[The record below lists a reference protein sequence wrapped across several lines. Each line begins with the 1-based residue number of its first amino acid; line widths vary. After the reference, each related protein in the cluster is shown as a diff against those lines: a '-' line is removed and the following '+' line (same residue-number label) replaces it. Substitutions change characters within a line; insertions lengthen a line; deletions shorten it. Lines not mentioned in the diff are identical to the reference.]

1 MKRLIFMMVLC
12 LSSSVQAEILFQDPT
27 GKAFGAAIDK
37 LSEEELK
44 DLSTPDANRKKLFLG
59 IFYIRGAPDFHVEKD
74 CEKAVDFLQ
83 DAWEGDITDAGYAL
97 ATMYYNGVCTNN
109 DIDKARE
116 LATQTAQEGYILAQ
130 RMLGLAYVGEK
141 WEELYPY
148 DVEKGIY
155 WLSKAGNAGDRESAG
170 QLSYMYEKGEKVPQ
184 DEKKSFSWLKKGV
197 FNRFEPRNSIGLPI
211 LAESYEKGVGTE
223 IDLVKAYKYYD
234 ICGTAGVEGKQRVA
248 KKMTQEQIDEA
259 IRQSRTWQEEHN
271 TYVPS
276 YYGLERQ
283 EDGTYR

>member
-1 MKRLIFMMVLC
+1 MKRLIFIMVLC
-12 LSSSVQAEILFQDPT
+12 LSSSVQADILFQDPT

-44 DLSTPDANRKKLFLG
+44 DLSTSDANRKKLFLG
-59 IFYIRGAPDFHVEKD
+59 IFYIKGAPGFHVEKD

-83 DAWEGDITDAGYAL
+83 DAWESDITDAGYSL
-97 ATMYYNGVCTNN
+97 ATMYYNGVCTDK

-116 LATQTAQEGYILAQ
+116 LATQAAQEGYILAQ

-155 WLSKAGNAGDRESAG
+155 WLSKAGNAGDGRSSG
-170 QLSYMYEKGEKVPQ
+170 QMAYMYRKGEGVSRDDKKSFLWLKKSVFNKYEKGI
-184 DEKKSFSWLKKGV
+184 
-197 FNRFEPRNSIGLPI
+197 NIGFHI
-211 LAESYEKGVGTE
+211 LAERYEKGMGTE
-223 IDLVKAYKYYD
+223 KDLVKAYKYYD
-234 ICGTAGVEGKQRVA
+234 LSGTAGAEGKQRVA

-276 YYGLERQ
+276 YHGLERQ
-283 EDGTYR
+283 ADGAYR